1 MPYGSLL
8 VTLSAPGLLWMLA
21 HSGTKLFMRLHLGP
35 LDHPDRSVRFSL
47 QRGCIQPQQLPTPP
61 HPVRTFLCHC
71 REPVLP
77 EHRAD
82 LSRRL
87 LRKRIASKKGQHILV
102 TGKEPQLRVRHD
114 RILAPGTQGCE
125 PQVPIEPRLIRR
137 VDSRWFIQILRL
149 VAKWVS
155 LPALAI
161 R

>member
-1 MPYGSLL
+1 MDAR
-8 VTLSAPGLLWMLA
+8 TLWQE
-21 HSGTKLFMRLHLGP
+21 LFSRPHRGP
-35 LDHPDRSVRFSL
+35 LDHYYGSIRFSP
-47 QRGCIQPQQLPTPP
+47 QGGRIQPQQLPAPP
-61 HPVRTFLCHC
+61 DPGRAFLCHA

-87 LRKRIASKKGQHILV
+87 LRKRIAGKKGQHILV
-102 TGKEPQLRVRHD
+102 IGKEPQLRVRHD

-137 VDSRWFIQILRL
+137 VDSRWFIKILRL